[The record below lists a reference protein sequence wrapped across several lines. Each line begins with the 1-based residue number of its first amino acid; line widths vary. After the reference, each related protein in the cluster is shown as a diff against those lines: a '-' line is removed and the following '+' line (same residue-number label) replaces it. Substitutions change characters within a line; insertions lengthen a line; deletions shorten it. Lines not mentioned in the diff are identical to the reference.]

1 MTEHEIHSVLGIGFG
16 PANLSLAVTLEELGY
31 TGRSRF
37 VERAAD
43 FQWQDEQLIDG
54 ADIQNNPFRDLTMP
68 RNTGSA
74 YTFVNYLAS
83 QGRLTDYL
91 HLNAKFPLRREYAGY
106 LRWVADSFRDA
117 VDYGR
122 SATRLTVADTAD
134 GEVFRLETD
143 DGREYLGETVVIGT
157 GRSPRIPPVFR
168 RSLGPTVFHAT
179 RYLSSL
185 RRLRGRALRVAVVG
199 GSQSAIE
206 IVLDLLGRDDVAQ
219 VVSVQRG
226 IGFRLKDT
234 SPYSRRVFLPE
245 FIDYFYPLPAET
257 KRRIRAEL
265 RSINYAACDQ
275 DVIDR
280 LATVQHEYALKGSD
294 RLRLMPFSE
303 VSEVAPHGSGGV
315 HRLVVRDVNND
326 TRSVYDADV
335 VVLATGF
342 RDFGLGPDD
351 EPYHPLLADVA
362 DRLALTEEGIPAV
375 ARDYSVPVARR
386 AYGSRPLRLYL
397 NGLCEASHGM
407 GDAGALAVLS
417 ARSTDIA
424 ESLMPEPEGVLG
436 PDGVLGS
443 DRALQPDRTPDR
455 VLGSGALVPD
465 HGIGDI
471 GDLGDLVVDEAL
483 R

>member
-1 MTEHEIHSVLGIGFG
+1 MTDQQIYSVLGVGFG
-16 PANLSLAVTLEELGY
+16 PANLSLAVTLEELGW

-37 VERAAD
+37 VERAGD
-43 FQWQDEQLIDG
+43 FQWQDEQLIAG

-68 RNTGSA
+68 RDTGSR

-106 LRWVADSFRDA
+106 LRWVADAFRGS
-117 VDYGR
+117 VDYGE
-122 SATRLTVADTAD
+122 SATRLSVVDSPA
-134 GEVFRLETD
+134 GEVFRLETGS
-143 DGREYLGETVVIGT
+143 GREYLGEKVVIGT
-157 GRSPRIPPVFR
+157 GRSPRIPAVFQ
-168 RSLGPTVFHAT
+168 RSLGPSVFHAT
-179 RYLSSL
+179 RYLSSM
-185 RRLRGRALRVAVVG
+185 RRLNGRDLKVAVVG

-206 IVLDLLGRDDVAQ
+206 IVLDLLNRPDVGQ

-245 FIDYFYPLPAET
+245 FIDYFYPLPSEA
-257 KRRIRAEL
+257 KQRIRAEL

-280 LATVQHEYALKGSD
+280 LASVQHEYELMGSD
-294 RLRLMPFSE
+294 RLRMLTFSE
-303 VSEVAPHGSGGV
+303 VAEVTPHAGGAV
-315 HRLVVRDVNND
+315 NRLTVRDVNHG
-326 TRSVYDADV
+326 TLSAYDADV
-335 VVLATGF
+335 VILATGF

-351 EPYHPLLADVA
+351 EHYHPLLEGVA
-362 DRLALTEEGIPAV
+362 DRLALNDYGLPAV
-375 ARDYSVPVARR
+375 ARDYSVPVRQS
-386 AYGSRPLRLYL
+386 YGPRPLRLYL

-417 ARSTDIA
+417 ARSTDIV
-424 ESLMPEPEGVLG
+424 ESLMLEPDVVPER
-436 PDGVLGS
+436 DGGLPADG
-443 DRALQPDRTPDR
+443 
-455 VLGSGALVPD
+455 LVA
-465 HGIGDI
+465 GER
-471 GDLGDLVVDEAL
+471 LRDEAL